1 MEIRACSSC
10 GVLFPRTSE
19 FFYKR
24 PTGADGLYGQ
34 CKTCRNNPAVTAR
47 WRKNNPEKVKAYSKK
62 SKLRR
67 NYGITLD
74 ERIGMAHNQKG
85 LCAWCEKPLP
95 NEGLAG
101 RGCPVDHCH
110 DTGVIRGIVH
120 LQCNLDIGAL
130 ERECLRHPDPIA
142 HLKEYNLRA
151 ELRGAL

>member
-19 FFYKR
+19 FFYKD
-24 PTGADGLYGQ
+24 PSAAGGLRAQ
-34 CKTCRNNPAVTAR
+34 CKTCGRAVTAR
-47 WRKNNPEKVKAYSKK
+47 WRKNNPEYDRKYD
-62 SKLRR
+62 LRR

-101 RGCPVDHCH
+101 GGCAVDHCH

>member
-19 FFYKR
+19 FFYKH
-24 PTGADGLYGQ
+24 PTGGLYGQ
-34 CKTCRNNPAVTAR
+34 CRTCICAVSAR

-101 RGCPVDHCH
+101 IGCPIDHCH
-110 DTGVIRGIVH
+110 DTGVLRGIVH
-120 LQCNLDIGAL
+120 IQCNVDIGAL
-130 ERECLRHPDPIA
+130 ERERLRHPDPIA
-142 HLKEYNLRA
+142 HLIEYNLRA

>member
-19 FFYKR
+19 FFYKH
-24 PTGADGLYGQ
+24 PTGADGLRGP
-34 CKTCRNNPAVTAR
+34 CKTCRSAVNAR
-47 WRKNNPEKVKAYSKK
+47 WRKNNPGYD
-62 SKLRR
+62 LRR

-85 LCAWCEKPLP
+85 LCVWCDKPLP

-101 RGCPVDHCH
+101 IGCLVDHCH

-120 LQCNLDIGAL
+120 IQCNTDIGAL

>member
-19 FFYKR
+19 FFYKN
-24 PTGADGLYGQ
+24 PTGADGLRAQ
-34 CKTCRNNPAVTAR
+34 CKTCDRAVT
-47 WRKNNPEKVKAYSKK
+47 RKNNPEKSRKGQ
-62 SKLRR
+62 LRR
-67 NYGITLD
+67 KYGITLD

-101 RGCPVDHCH
+101 GGCAVDHCH

-120 LQCNLDIGAL
+120 LRCNLDIGAL

>member
-1 MEIRACSSC
+1 MKIRACSSC

-19 FFYKR
+19 FFYKHLAY
-24 PTGADGLYGQ
+24 ADGLHAQ
-34 CKTCRNNPAVTAR
+34 CKTCYREYNL
-47 WRKNNPEKVKAYSKK
+47 KQK
-62 SKLRR
+62 
-67 NYGITLD
+67 YGITLD

-101 RGCPVDHCH
+101 GGCAVDHCH

-120 LQCNLDIGAL
+120 IQCNTDIGAL

>member
-19 FFYKR
+19 FFYKD
-24 PTGADGLYGQ
+24 PSAADGLRAR
-34 CKTCRNNPAVTAR
+34 CKTCSRAVIAR
-47 WRKNNPEKVKAYSKK
+47 WCTNNPEKVKAKTK
-62 SKLRR
+62 NCTLKRK
-67 NYGITLD
+67 YGITLD
-74 ERIGMAHNQKG
+74 ERIDMAHNQKG

-101 RGCPVDHCH
+101 IGCPVDHCH

-120 LQCNLDIGAL
+120 LQCNTDIGAL
-130 ERECLRHPDPIA
+130 ERESLRHPDPIA
-142 HLKEYNLRA
+142 HLIEYNLRA